1 MKQSVRCSDC
11 VYAAT
16 FLSDQ
21 RSIQRPYITLRISAH
36 APPSERWYGHT
47 CTRSGSLKGAIP
59 VEGEIPYQIG
69 DPRGKNPRSLILNS
83 AFLACGLSTA
93 VSRLRSRS
101 GSALR
106 PHCGPIQYRSPP
118 KGAVRH
124 DSESTLWIHSVP
136 CPAERRGSRG
146 SESPLDFHSVPLPCF
161 ASCVLHSTFVF
172 PATNYQLP
180 TRAQRASFCV
190 LHSTFVSPPLITV
203 HVADSLSM
211 LQVLYPQFRFVAK
224 FLSTFRGTV

>member
-146 SESPLDFHSVPLPCF
+146 SESPLDCLACGLSQVWLSMSTGHRFTTKPRLRRIQDRSHTSCAF
-161 ASCVLHSTFVF
+161 GTRYASLRSARYASLHSARYAAFG
-172 PATNYQLP
+172 
-180 TRAQRASFCV
+180 SE
-190 LHSTFVSPPLITV
+190 
-203 HVADSLSM
+203 
-211 LQVLYPQFRFVAK
+211 
-224 FLSTFRGTV
+224 